1 MDPVNRGAR
10 SRVRC
15 GSILAIL
22 GRLAVGLGPMVADT
36 FAVDDSLEY
45 RVKAAF
51 LLNFVKFTEW
61 PRSAFARTDSPIAI
75 CVFGDDP
82 FGTALD
88 EVTAGET
95 VSNRR
100 VVIQRPKRV
109 PLPKSCKVLFF
120 GRSER
125 EAGKVLSSVG
135 PGVLTVGE
143 GDGFV
148 RDGGMITFVIEGRR
162 VRFDINVAAA
172 EGAGLKLSSKL
183 LSVARSL
190 EK

>member
-1 MDPVNRGAR
+1 MEPVNRSAS
-10 SRVRC
+10 SRVRF

-22 GRLAVGLGPMVADT
+22 GRLVLGLGSLVVVS
-36 FAVDDSLEY
+36 FAVDGSLEY

-61 PRSAFARTDSPIAI
+61 PATAFTDADSPIAI

-82 FGTALD
+82 FGTVLD
-88 EVTAGET
+88 QLTAGET
-95 VSNRR
+95 VSKRR
-100 VVIQRPKRV
+100 VVVQRPKRAPV
-109 PLPKSCKVLFF
+109 PKTCNVLFF
-120 GRSER
+120 SGSQK
-125 EAGKVLSSVG
+125 EAGKILPSVG

-143 GDGFV
+143 GDGFAHY
-148 RDGGMITFVIEGRR
+148 GGMITFVIDSGR
-162 VRFDINVAAA
+162 VRFDINVPAA